1 MRIPPAAPGSGER
14 RVGPPLRK
22 PIGKGTWL
30 AVMLALV
37 GIWIVAKPADPHK
50 KLAARIEAASALA
63 MACKLDDARAELAA
77 LKASKAGAS
86 ELKPLQ
92 DAIFGAASSCEKKRL
107 RGKAWSEARPQI
119 DDAARAGQLDKA
131 AARLAAF
138 RKKWGDDAE
147 TREREERIDGQRV
160 TQLLDEAQ
168 ACLNRG
174 DRVCL
179 ESKLLAAEK
188 LKRPEAEALIK
199 TLRDALSRLLEATL
213 LGQPSAQESSQGA
226 NAAVNT
232 AALKAAAPVR
242 AEAPRATLLT
252 TSPVVAQNAQTARR
266 FLAEAER
273 DMGQNNYKAAL
284 DKADKCL
291 ALSETGNRDCQA
303 LRQKADRLQR
313 ELQRCLSSGADWVDD
328 HCQ

>member
-30 AVMLALV
+30 AVMLSLL
-37 GIWIVAKPADPHK
+37 GIWIVAKPTDPHK
-50 KLAARIEAASALA
+50 KLAARIEAATALA
-63 MACKLDDARAELAA
+63 QECKLDDARAALVT
-77 LKASKAGAS
+77 LKASKASAS

-92 DAIFGAASSCEKKRL
+92 DAIFGAAATCEKKRL
-107 RGKAWSEARPQI
+107 RVKAWNDARPQI
-119 DDAARAGQLDKA
+119 DDAVRAGQLDKA

-138 RKKWGDDAE
+138 RKKWGDDAD

-168 ACLNRG
+168 ACLNRS

-188 LKRPEAEALIK
+188 LKRPEAEARIK

-213 LGQPSAQESSQGA
+213 LGQPSAQESGQGG
-226 NAAVNT
+226 AAAGHA
-232 AALKAAAPVR
+232 AALKTAAPAR
-242 AEAPRATLLT
+242 AEAPRSTLLT
-252 TSPVVAQNAQTARR
+252 TSPAVAQNAQTARR

-291 ALSETGNRDCQA
+291 ALAETGNRDCQA
-303 LRQKADRLQR
+303 LRQKAERLQR
-313 ELQRCLSSGADWVDD
+313 ELQRCLASGADWVDD